1 MKIKKTFVSFTGK
14 INPGMYAFFIVLDE
28 YSADTNI
35 DDIVKKIVHFN
46 RVVIE
51 GDEPLLQKEEI
62 VKLIKKSEKF
72 NPNIIFD
79 IFTNGTIRPA
89 GITNLKNII
98 FNVNIQLKNSEI
110 EFKNRIK
117 SSVIN
122 WFNEV
127 ESNFLFYIK
136 NTDDVDEAVLLV
148 QEYGIK
154 KSNIFLFMGD
164 NISKSNL
171 VLLIQFCK
179 RTGYN
184 FALDYKSLFWE
195 EEEK

>member
-110 EFKNRIK
+110 EFKN
-117 SSVIN
+117 
-122 WFNEV
+122 
-127 ESNFLFYIK
+127 
-136 NTDDVDEAVLLV
+136 
-148 QEYGIK
+148 
-154 KSNIFLFMGD
+154 M
-164 NISKSNL
+164 
-171 VLLIQFCK
+171 CK
-179 RTGYN
+179 
-184 FALDYKSLFWE
+184 
-195 EEEK
+195 